1 MTLRNS
7 SLIGQGEGGGG
18 DGGGGGERGGDG
30 GGGGGRGGGKRN
42 GGTFAE
48 IGGGSTVLIDWL
60 LISFFNK
67 KRLSIGLWTFIRLAP
82 IHSTKTTI
90 SCMDTNATKTNVN
103 PMGCILKLAILGIKV
118 VYYSIVWNTFPK
130 STIWKNQDPIP
141 PSWIYLKLHDLSS
154 YWRRIQSTMSEIQ
167 HIRVQQ
173 FAMYL

>member
-67 KRLSIGLWTFIRLAP
+67 K
-82 IHSTKTTI
+82 
-90 SCMDTNATKTNVN
+90 
-103 PMGCILKLAILGIKV
+103 
-118 VYYSIVWNTFPK
+118 
-130 STIWKNQDPIP
+130 
-141 PSWIYLKLHDLSS
+141 
-154 YWRRIQSTMSEIQ
+154 
-167 HIRVQQ
+167 
-173 FAMYL
+173 